1 MVVIRICQAL
11 VRQSHGL
18 LPCRR
23 KPMKHPPDPAD
34 AARHAQA
41 YRDLLRLRA
50 ENDSARN
57 VNSSMVK
64 PDATG
69 IESADV
75 VSEG

>member
-1 MVVIRICQAL
+1 
-11 VRQSHGL
+11 
-18 LPCRR
+18 
-23 KPMKHPPDPAD
+23 MKHPPDPAD

-41 YRDLLRLRA
+41 YQDLLRLRA
-50 ENDSARN
+50 ENDSART
-57 VNSSMVK
+57 VNSSIVK

>member
-1 MVVIRICQAL
+1 
-11 VRQSHGL
+11 
-18 LPCRR
+18 
-23 KPMKHPPDPAD
+23 MKHPPDPAD

-50 ENDSARN
+50 ETEAARN

-64 PDATG
+64 ADAMG

>member
-1 MVVIRICQAL
+1 
-11 VRQSHGL
+11 
-18 LPCRR
+18 
-23 KPMKHPPDPAD
+23 MKHPPDPAD

-50 ENDSARN
+50 ETEAARD

-64 PDATG
+64 ADAMG